1 MSVKEVVVYQASK
14 HRSKKLLIILSNGLC
29 LLALLGLLFTFG
41 PLLRAELNYQFKKE
55 KNNNPLIKI
64 NFNDLINATSSS
76 SLAILSPNP
85 YFSLVIPKID
95 ARAKIIANTDAA
107 NKREYLAVLK
117 RGVAHAKGTVFPGM
131 KGATYLFAHSTDAP
145 WHLAHYNAVFYLL
158 NKLEKGDEI
167 IIFFQ
172 GKKFFYLVEEKRI
185 IELINTDFFK
195 QEEEILILQTCY
207 PPGTS
212 KKALAVFAKRKSS

>member
-1 MSVKEVVVYQASK
+1 MSAKEVIVYQASK
-14 HRSKKLLIILSNGLC
+14 HRFKKLLIAFSNGFC

-41 PLLRAELNYQFKKE
+41 PLLSAELNYQLKKE
-55 KNNNPLIKI
+55 KNNNSLTKVR
-64 NFNDLINATSSS
+64 FSELINAAPSSP
-76 SLAILSPNP
+76 LAILSPDP

-107 NKREYLAVLK
+107 NKREYLTTLK
-117 RGVAHAKGTVFPGM
+117 KGIAHAKGSVFPGM

-145 WHLAHYNAVFYLL
+145 WHLARYNAVFYLL

-172 GKKFFYLVEEKRI
+172 GKKFFYSVEEKRI
-185 IELINTDFFK
+185 IELTNTDFFK
-195 QEEEILILQTCY
+195 QEEEILILQTCH
-207 PPGTS
+207 PPGTN
-212 KKALAVFAKRKSS
+212 KKALAVFAKRKNS